1 MLDLSYNR
9 IEFSKGIELK
19 FFLVCLKE
27 RAWLEELYLN
37 DNKFESAYKNYER
50 FFIAELLNNE
60 FFCKLNDVILKNRT
74 EDDGDL

>member
-50 FFIAELLNNE
+50 FSFKRSN
-60 FFCKLNDVILKNRT
+60 
-74 EDDGDL
+74 